1 MEKSAQTP
9 NLLEVVS
16 SYNHLRVEDYQ
27 RTYAWQKEQIDEFL
41 LDLSESSF
49 TAESHFMGTLILQ
62 ESENRTATVVDGQQ
76 RLTTVFITIAAM
88 RDQLRKFSTS
98 TIKAKNANERDVNVV
113 EKALDFLCY
122 SRKLDD
128 YRYDSSR
135 FLRKIMKSCVLAE
148 PEKQIPVPTRD
159 NLGKK
164 VTLDFRKAILHIR
177 SWLATDLENY
187 PDEIDKLGRID
198 NLLSTLL
205 DRFIVLKVTT
215 TSLNESLDI
224 FLTLNNRGLPLGPSD
239 LVRGEIM
246 SILSSG
252 LEEDAQLKLHR
263 QILEEWTSIV
273 DQVVEPETFL
283 RHFLVSTTKSKVQ
296 KKKVVKEVST
306 RLLDSNIEVKKAKAE
321 EFWKALIEASV
332 IYGSIV
338 SPRLKGESDYQMEL
352 MEGLGKSHRILLLA
366 ILSKP
371 LEEVNRTRIV
381 NLVFVL
387 AFRNVMAGL
396 NAQKLEDYY
405 QDQAFQFRT
414 DNDVERL
421 CSSIETRISSIENN
435 TLKYLTSE
443 GDSGFIGRALL
454 HVVNRATTQGAILE
468 SVGSTNSHLEHVA
481 PQTENDFWATTL
493 FGNDAEA
500 RKLYDETISQIGN
513 LTLLDKGLNSRAQRL
528 PFEDKKAFYKNS
540 VYGISR
546 ELCEIEDWN
555 LSVIKLRTKW
565 LSEMFDNYWSV
576 SKIDSQIQTFSIWAK
591 NEKTN

>member
-9 NLLEVVS
+9 TLLEVVS

-41 LDLSESSF
+41 LDLNECA
-49 TAESHFMGTLILQ
+49 TVTDSHFLGTLILQ
-62 ESENRTATVVDGQQ
+62 ESEERTATVVDGQQ
-76 RLTTVFITIAAM
+76 RLTTVFITVAAI

-98 TIKAKNANERDVNVV
+98 TIVAKTSNERDVNVV

-135 FLRKIMKSCVLAE
+135 FLRKIMKTVVLAE
-148 PEKQIPVPTRD
+148 PDKQVPVPSRD

-177 SWLATDLENY
+177 SWLASDLEKY
-187 PDEIDKLGRID
+187 PDEIDKLERVD
-198 NLLSTLL
+198 SLLTTLL

-246 SILSSG
+246 SVLSTG

-263 QILEEWTSIV
+263 RILEEWTSIV

-283 RHFLVSTTKSKVQ
+283 RHYLVSTTKSKVQ

-306 RLLDSNIEVKKAKAE
+306 RIFDQSFEIKQAKAD
-321 EFWKALIEASV
+321 EFWKALIDASV
-332 IYGSIV
+332 VYGSIV
-338 SPRLKGESDYQMEL
+338 APVMRGECEYQIEL

-366 ILSKP
+366 LLSKQ
-371 LEEVNRTRIV
+371 LEDSDRNRAVKR
-381 NLVFVL
+381 VFVL
-387 AFRNVMAGL
+387 AFKNVMAGL
-396 NAQKLEDYY
+396 NAQKLEDFY
-405 QDQAFQFRT
+405 QEQAVQFRT
-414 DNDVERL
+414 DGDVSRL
-421 CSSIETRISSIENN
+421 CNSLEERIKGIEVDSA
-435 TLKYLTSE
+435 KYLSAE

-454 HVVNRATTQGAILE
+454 HAVNKTITPGAILE
-468 SVGSTNSHLEHVA
+468 SVGSSNSHLEHIA
-481 PQTENDFWATTL
+481 PQSENEYWAETL
-493 FGNDAEA
+493 FGKDPEA
-500 RKLYDETISQIGN
+500 RKQYDDVISQIGN
-513 LTLLDKGLNSRAQRL
+513 LTLLDKGLNGRAQRL
-528 PFEDKKAFYKNS
+528 PFDDKKNFYKQS
-540 VYGISR
+540 VFAISR
-546 ELCEIEDWN
+546 ELCEIDSWSLE
-555 LSVIKLRTKW
+555 VIKERTKW
-565 LSEMFDNYWSV
+565 LSAMFDIYWSV
-576 SKIDSQIQTFSIWAK
+576 DADLKSICSFEQWGK
-591 NEKTN
+591 RG